1 MFSAYRTN
9 LLQHSCLNWIIP
21 LSSSANG
28 HFCLKKSREES
39 TAGEPQKITPTK
51 VKLNHLST
59 QVHIPTLK

>member
-9 LLQHSCLNWIIP
+9 LLQHSCLNWIIT
-21 LSSSANG
+21 SSAYG

-39 TAGEPQKITPTK
+39 TAGELQKITPTK